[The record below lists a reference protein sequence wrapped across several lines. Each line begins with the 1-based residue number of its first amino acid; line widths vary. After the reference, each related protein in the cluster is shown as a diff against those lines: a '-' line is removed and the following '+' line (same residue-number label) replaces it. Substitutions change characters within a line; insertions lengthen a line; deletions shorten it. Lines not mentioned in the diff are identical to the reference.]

1 MLITWSFFF
10 PAEKHS
16 WGWKHPRT
24 CPRGDQKFCRLN
36 SLIHLQYFSNTMC
49 ALRQQRRIRL
59 EKIWLNFEKKIAFV
73 AHKYHQKFLFNFLPP
88 SSTVPKIFLTTWKL
102 KRVVF
107 NYVRA
112 KLQIFW
118 NFIVAEFVS
127 LDPLPYGWHA
137 IIWIRFEVDY
147 GNFIQWQILI
157 VVIA

>member
-1 MLITWSFFF
+1 MIIFFSSWKTLLGVKTPTNVSSRGSEILSSQLTHTF
-10 PAEKHS
+10 AIFFKH
-16 WGWKHPRT
+16 HV
-24 CPRGDQKFCRLN
+24 
-36 SLIHLQYFSNTMC
+36 C
-49 ALRQQRRIRL
+49 ARQQRRIRL
-59 EKIWLNFEKKIAFV
+59 EKIWLNFQKKIAFV
-73 AHKYHQKFLFNFLPP
+73 AHKYHHKFLFNFLPP
-88 SSTVPKIFLTTWKL
+88 SSTVPKIFITTWKL

-127 LDPLPYGWHA
+127 LDPLPYRWHA

-157 VVIA
+157 VFIA